1 MSIKPGVSQGL
12 AGHYQQVDHSS
23 APILDALVAYRERGD
38 ISFTPPGHKQGR
50 GIDERVAAVLGRDVF
65 AADVMTMNGLD
76 DRLQTGGIVQ
86 QAQQLMADAVG
97 ADKAFFSTCG
107 SSLSVKTAMLAVAGP
122 EQKLLINRN
131 AHKSVVAGVIIAGIH
146 PVWIEPRWDAE
157 LHLSYPPGPD
167 VVEKALH
174 GHLDAKGVVVVTPTD
189 YGTCADLSSITEVC
203 HRLDRVFLVDEA
215 WGAHLPFH
223 PELPPWAMDA
233 GADLCVTSVHKS
245 GSGLEQSSVFH
256 LQGDRVDPAVLK
268 EREDMLGTTSPSPLV
283 YAALDGWRRQMV
295 ERGHELLEAALA
307 LAGEVRASLDELPG
321 LTVMNSQFVGPGKA
335 HEIDPMKVVVDLAE
349 LGISGYQAVDWLR
362 EHRHV
367 NLALADHR
375 RMSIALT
382 YADSRETVDPL
393 LAAVRDLTKAAEK
406 LPRPKPVT
414 LPAPQELRLETVM
427 LPRDAF
433 FGRTEQVP
441 AKRAVGRVA
450 AEMITPYPPG
460 VPAVLPGELITEPV
474 VEYLRSGLAAGME
487 IPDAADPKLKTFK
500 VHAG

>member
-1 MSIKPGVSQGL
+1 MEQ
-12 AGHYQQVDHSS
+12 SS
-23 APILDALVAYRERGD
+23 APVLEALVAYRERGD

-50 GIDERVAAVLGRDVF
+50 GIDDRVAAVLGREVF

-76 DRLQTGGIVQ
+76 DRQQSHGILQR
-86 QAQQLMADAVG
+86 AQRLMAEAVG
-97 ADKAFFSTCG
+97 ADHAFFSTCG
-107 SSLSVKTAMLAVAGP
+107 SSLSVKSAMIAVAGP
-122 EQKLLINRN
+122 GEKLLINRN
-131 AHKSVVAGVIIAGIH
+131 AHKSVVSGVIIAGIH
-146 PVWIEPRWDAE
+146 PVWIDPRWDDE
-157 LHLSYPPGPD
+157 LHLTYPPGPD
-167 VVEKALH
+167 AVEAALR
-174 GHLDAKGVVVVTPTD
+174 GHLDAKGVMVVTPTD
-189 YGTCADLSSITEVC
+189 YGTCADLAGITEIC

-223 PELPPWAMDA
+223 PGIPQWAMDA

-256 LQGDRVDPAVLK
+256 LQGQRVDPAVLK
-268 EREDMLGTTSPSPLV
+268 AREDMLGTTSPSPLV

-295 ERGHELLEAALA
+295 EHGHELLDAALGHA
-307 LAGEVRASLDELPG
+307 REVRAEIGELPG
-321 LTVMNSQFVGPGKA
+321 LAVMDREFVGPGKA
-335 HEIDPMKVVVDLAE
+335 HEIDPLKVVVDVAD
-349 LGISGYQAVDWLR
+349 LGISGYQAVDWVR

-375 RMSIALT
+375 RFSIALT
-382 YADSRETVDPL
+382 HADSAETVRPL
-393 LAAVRDLTKAAEK
+393 LAALRALTQAAGG
-406 LPRPKPVT
+406 LPRPRPVT
-414 LPAPQELRLETVM
+414 LPAPDELRLDTVM

-441 AKRAVGRVA
+441 ATRAAGRVA

-474 VEYLRSGLAAGME
+474 VEYLRSGLAAGMD
-487 IPDAADPKLKTFK
+487 IPDAADPKLTTVK